1 MPKDN
6 LIDLETLDLSKTVVD
21 KAGVLDVLAQRGSFE
36 MLDGVLHM
44 DATSEDGGL
53 IVGYKEVR
61 STDWWATDHIPGRPL
76 FPGALMVE
84 SAAQLCTFHFVHLRP
99 ELRETFIGFGGLD
112 DVRFRRAVE
121 PDCRLIIAGRVQRM
135 RKTMFVYST
144 QGFVNGDLVFQAGIR
159 GVVV

>member
-6 LIDLETLDLSKTVVD
+6 LIDLETLDLSTTVVD

-76 FPGALMVE
+76 FPGL
-84 SAAQLCTFHFVHLRP
+84 
-99 ELRETFIGFGGLD
+99 
-112 DVRFRRAVE
+112 
-121 PDCRLIIAGRVQRM
+121 
-135 RKTMFVYST
+135 
-144 QGFVNGDLVFQAGIR
+144 
-159 GVVV
+159 